1 MSQHNLRR
9 RKTENSLDGANNSG
23 LNVHPVRFSDCKP
36 GRGDKNGYP
45 PPNHRGVLIVR
56 RQYLCSPLTE
66 STRRKLDSEQCHQF
80 GKLAHYCVQR
90 HAYRSIGMRFRE
102 HDELV
107 SETIC
112 EALSAIESLQLA
124 FPERDIT
131 ETFQHA
137 ISLGY
142 TRVRLRN
149 LRSRKHKQ
157 TTLGETVADVF
168 LEENPWTLEDFIDYV
183 STVRSVS
190 HTMRL
195 RVQYLASFFARG
207 MTRRGARYELSVT
220 GLPMTKT
227 LFLLTEKRLRRLM
240 ESFLAEWL
248 D

>member
-90 HAYRSIGMRFRE
+90 HAYRSIGVRFRD

-124 FPERDIT
+124 FPERDMT
-131 ETFQHA
+131 ETFRHA

-149 LRSRKHKQ
+149 LRLRKNKQ

-168 LEENPWTLEDFIDYV
+168 SDEHPWAVEDFIAYV

-190 HTMRL
+190 NTMRV
-195 RVQYLASFFARG
+195 RVQYLASFYARG
-207 MTRRGARYELSVT
+207 MSRTRAYWELSIV
-220 GLPMTKT
+220 GLPLSKT
-227 LFLLTEKRLRRLM
+227 LFWMAEKRLRRLM
-240 ESFLAEWL
+240 ELFLAEWL

>member
-1 MSQHNLRR
+1 MLRR
-9 RKTENSLDGANNSG
+9 RESENSFDDANNSG
-23 LNVHPVRFSDCKP
+23 LNMHPVHFSIFKP
-36 GRGDKNGYP
+36 AEGDKDGYP
-45 PPNHRGVLIVR
+45 PPNHRGVFIVR

-66 STRRKLDSEQCHQF
+66 STRRKLDHEQCHQL

-90 HAYRSIGMRFRE
+90 HAYRSIGQRFRE
-102 HDELV
+102 HEELV

-131 ETFQHA
+131 ETFHHA

-149 LRSRKHKQ
+149 LRLRKHKQ

-207 MTRRGARYELSVT
+207 MSRKRAYWELSQT
-220 GLPMTKT
+220 GLPLTKT
-227 LFLLTEKRLRRLM
+227 LFRMAENRLRRLM
-240 ESFLAEWL
+240 ELFLADWL